1 MLGVF
6 HTFLYDQ
13 GALGTSLLAVY
24 VHGTIEISSIVVAGA
39 AGLVMGNSLL
49 FPGTYSRKVAFVKGA
64 IRGLKIVV
72 GLVPFF
78 IVAGFLESFVTRY
91 TNMPLVVNL
100 GIIGLSLALIIGYF
114 LIWPSFAAKKA
125 GESV

>member
-1 MLGVF
+1 
-6 HTFLYDQ
+6 
-13 GALGTSLLAVY
+13 
-24 VHGTIEISSIVVAGA
+24 
-39 AGLVMGNSLL
+39 MGNSLL